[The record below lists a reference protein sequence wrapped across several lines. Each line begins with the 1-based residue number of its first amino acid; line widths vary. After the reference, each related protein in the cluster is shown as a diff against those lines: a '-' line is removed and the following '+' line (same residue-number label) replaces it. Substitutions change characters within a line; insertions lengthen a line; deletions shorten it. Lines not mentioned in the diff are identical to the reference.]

1 MRLKSQRK
9 VFLLFLSKC
18 LDKVGLGLER
28 VFGWEGSVKI
38 DQGAVLKLV
47 DSIRR

>member
-38 DQGAVLKLV
+38 
-47 DSIRR
+47 I